1 MVPDDLNKVVNHM
14 VELHKQYFRN
24 GGASIANTQWTDGYV
39 LDVTVN
45 PMGLDRE
52 FTSVNDGSYYAE
64 GDIWHHAT
72 VDALGCR
79 HKDNGVDGANVR
91 IPETWI
97 LPEKYDEVIDAGP
110 SLVNQLR
117 RISELL
123 FSNTVLFALV
133 GEYASCLFESGCP
146 AGSYQTQPN
155 DLRLAIGNMVWVSCF
170 GPVATLQAGAALYSV
185 AEWGALPAAV
195 AGLDKPDYNGHP
207 QQKSKYLLRCLRQ
220 GARKHFTHGFMN
232 QYKDNTDDEGKQPL
246 LCIGA
251 FALGL
256 ALVDSLLMA
265 ASLACTGSSEIFDIL
280 CLRPFREYT
289 MGSGI
294 LLKKGSELG
303 NTFRGWADFQLTDNI
318 IAKTH
323 IGHFTFWHASI
334 VTNPKCLFLAED
346 IFCTN
351 YVRGEGKTPL
361 NWKYAE
367 DFREDPMGTMQRHDA
382 SIICLPI
389 PLGSMDPASHR
400 LSMNNPISLNSKLI
414 EHSEKF
420 GQNTSNVKI
429 GMVSCAQPE
438 YLCETNYTNLEK
450 HYETHMNP
458 DNATAISNDFAAMFN
473 SKWGFDKLNSWV
485 DIESAN
491 TFETSGNL
499 INTMCFH
506 TMQKFQNPSNKRWE
520 VTNLNTGHFGENGI
534 YEGVKRIRCG
544 FIDYFKEMDY
554 QKSMAMGGMNI

>member
-1 MVPDDLNKVVNHM
+1 MISWNDAFAFLDMGLYGLNEADIDNQMAGIFDPDAGVLGPGFFVNSEKDAMNKVRTAINESMNSFFSRGTRTAIVH
-14 VELHKQYFRN
+14 
-24 GGASIANTQWTDGYV
+24 G
-39 LDVTVN
+39 
-45 PMGLDRE
+45 
-52 FTSVNDGSYYAE
+52 
-64 GDIWHHAT
+64 
-72 VDALGCR
+72 
-79 HKDNGVDGANVR
+79 DGADC
-91 IPETWI
+91 IFS
-97 LPEKYDEVIDAGP
+97 P
-110 SLVNQLR
+110 SCQYG
-117 RISELL
+117 
-123 FSNTVLFALV
+123 FDNTVKK
-133 GEYASCLFESGCP
+133 
-146 AGSYQTQPN
+146 
-155 DLRLAIGNMVWVSCF
+155 AITDAIWGSCF
-170 GPVATLQAGAALYSV
+170 GLVHALV
-185 AEWGALPAAV
+185 NGQLCTPFDIAEDEWRAMSDQ
-195 AGLDKPDYNGHP
+195 DKPQALFKCRLDW
-207 QQKSKYLLRCLRQ
+207 
-220 GARKHFTHGFMN
+220 ARKHFTHLFMTSW
-232 QYKDNTDDEGKQPL
+232 KHHECAEEPL
-246 LCIGA
+246 LCIGS
-251 FALGL
+251 FVFGL
-256 ALVDSLLMA
+256 ALVDHLMVA
-265 ASLACTGSSEIFDIL
+265 AKAVGDSKHGARTEVFDIL

-351 YVRGEGKTPL
+351 YIRGEGKKPL
-361 NWKYAE
+361 DWKYA
-367 DFREDPMGTMQRHDA
+367 DNFKEDPMGTMQQHDA
-382 SIICLPI
+382 SIICLPM

-400 LSMNNPISLNSKLI
+400 LSTNNPISLNSKLI

-420 GQNTSNVKI
+420 GQNTSSVKI
-429 GMVSCAQPE
+429 GMVSCEWPD
-438 YLCETNYTNLEK
+438 YLAGDDDHRVLEEHYK
-450 HYETHMNP
+450 HNMNP
-458 DNATAISNDFAAMFN
+458 QKAIELSRRFTEMFN
-473 SKWGFDKLNSWV
+473 EIWGFNKLNSWV

>member
-1 MVPDDLNKVVNHM
+1 M
-14 VELHKQYFRN
+14 
-24 GGASIANTQWTDGYV
+24 
-39 LDVTVN
+39 
-45 PMGLDRE
+45 
-52 FTSVNDGSYYAE
+52 
-64 GDIWHHAT
+64 
-72 VDALGCR
+72 
-79 HKDNGVDGANVR
+79 
-91 IPETWI
+91 
-97 LPEKYDEVIDAGP
+97 
-110 SLVNQLR
+110 
-117 RISELL
+117 L
-123 FSNTVLFALV
+123 FSKKVMSDLV
-133 GEYASCLFESGCP
+133 GADNARCMFKGDACSYGFDQKVRNAIACAVWASCSG
-146 AGSYQTQPN
+146 
-155 DLRLAIGNMVWVSCF
+155 LVVSIIEK
-170 GPVATLQAGAALYSV
+170 GVY
-185 AEWGALPAAV
+185 
-195 AGLDKPDYNGHP
+195 
-207 QQKSKYLLRCLRQ
+207 
-220 GARKHFTHGFMN
+220 
-232 QYKDNTDDEGKQPL
+232 TDDEAAFFMSPAEIVTFERSTREEKLSQMMKYHYRSAQLRFKDVFRVCWDRQDAPKHPL
-246 LCIGA
+246 LFISS
-251 FALGL
+251 FTLGL
-256 ALVDSLLMA
+256 ALVDSLLAA
-265 ASLACTGSSEIFDIL
+265 ASAKCCGKREVFDIL
-280 CLRPFREYT
+280 CVRPFREYT

-351 YVRGEGKTPL
+351 YIRGEGKVPL
-361 NWKYAE
+361 RWQYA
-367 DFREDPMGTMQRHDA
+367 DHFKEDPMGTMQTHDA

-429 GMVSCAQPE
+429 GMVSCEQPE
-438 YLCETNYTNLEK
+438 YLENDTTQSTLNT
-450 HYETHMNP
+450 HYKNTFLDAKASAEHSREFTR
-458 DNATAISNDFAAMFN
+458 MFN
-473 SKWGFDKLNSWV
+473 DVWGFDKLNNWV